1 MIGQE
6 KLQSW
11 IKNIKISDISHSLLL
26 IGDKG
31 CGKHLFSTMISSKL
45 GLDVVD
51 ITECITYEYIEDIYQ
66 KALPAVY
73 VINASEISEK
83 QQNAMLKFIEEPLST
98 CYIVILTNNK
108 SELLPTVINRCFPLE
123 FERYTNEELNQ
134 FININ
139 DDNKDLV
146 LSVCR
151 TPGKLLNVDSNSIKN
166 CFDLCNKMIDKLN
179 VANYANTLTISDK
192 INYKDE
198 YDKVDTETFFNIF
211 EDCLLKRYIFDLN
224 VKLIDLYKETVKFH
238 SKLKDSRL
246 NKQYLVDNYLT
257 SIWKLSR
264 KEK

>member
-11 IKNIKISDISHSLLL
+11 IKDIKISEISHSLLL
-26 IGDKG
+26 IGEKG
-31 CGKHLFSTMISSKL
+31 CGKHLFSTIIGSKL
-45 GLDVVD
+45 GLDIVD

-73 VINASEISEK
+73 LIDASKISEK

-98 CYIVILTNNK
+98 CYIIILVENK
-108 SELLPTVINRCFPLE
+108 SELLPTVINRCLPIE
-123 FERYTNEELNQ
+123 FENYTDEQLHQ
-134 FININ
+134 FIDVN
-139 DDNKDLV
+139 DENMDLV

-151 TPGKLLNVDSNSIKN
+151 TPGKLLNINSESIKN
-166 CFDLCNKMIDKLN
+166 CFDLCNKMIDKLS

-198 YDKVDTETFFNIF
+198 YDKVDTDTFFNIF
-211 EDCLLKRYIFDLN
+211 EYCLLKRYINNATDK
-224 VKLIDLYKETVKFH
+224 VSDIYIETIKYH

-246 NKQYLVDNYLT
+246 NKQYIVDNYLT
-257 SIWKLSR
+257 DIWKLSR
-264 KEK
+264 KDK